1 MQIAIAILSIIV
13 LALIGLLVFQSMRGR
28 GSDSLQA
35 RIDSL
40 STEFRNTLTENTRH
54 INSQLSAVTGQVSEQ
69 LSSVNAQLNSSTGQI
84 NTRMDSAHRA
94 VGEVRQAL
102 GELSKSTEQVFEL
115 GKSISGLEKILAA
128 PKLRGG
134 LGEFFLADLLSQ
146 CLPSGRYELQ
156 YGFSDGS
163 RVDAVIRL
171 SEGLVPIDSK
181 FPLENFRKLTEAAT
195 DEARRAASRKLASD
209 CRKHI
214 DAIASSYIRP
224 SEGSLNLAL
233 MYIPAEGVY
242 YEFITMEDDSGK
254 GLSSYSLSKRVIP
267 VSPNSFYAYL
277 QTILM
282 GLRGMEVG
290 EKASE
295 ILAHINTL
303 RHEFDKLSDDFTTL
317 GRHINNAKM
326 KYDEVEK
333 KSAKFSNRLELIG
346 GEEDGEKGMVQ
357 ELSGKG

>member
-1 MQIAIAILSIIV
+1 MMELVAIVILSV
-13 LALIGLLVFQSMRGR
+13 LVLTLVALLFFQAQRGR
-28 GSDSLQA
+28 GRDEVQSEISALRSELQTT
-35 RIDSL
+35 L
-40 STEFRNTLTENTRH
+40 SANIRH
-54 INSQLSAVTGQVSEQ
+54 INSQLSSVTGQVAEQ
-69 LSSVNAQLNSSTGQI
+69 LSSVTAQLNSSTGQI

-94 VGEVRQAL
+94 VSEVRQAL

-134 LGEFFLADLLSQ
+134 LGEFFLADLLGQ
-146 CLPSGRYELQ
+146 CLPTGRYELQ
-156 YGFSDGS
+156 YGFSDGA

-171 SEGLVPIDSK
+171 NEGLVPIDSK
-181 FPLENFRKLTEAAT
+181 FPLENFRRLADATT
-195 DEARRAASRKLASD
+195 DEARRLASRKLASD

-214 DAIASSYIRP
+214 DAIASGYIRP
-224 SEGSLNLAL
+224 MEGTLNLSL

-242 YEFITMEDDSGK
+242 YEFITMEDDSGRT
-254 GLSSYSLSKRVIP
+254 LTSYALSKRVIP

-290 EKASE
+290 ERAEE

-303 RHEFDKLSDDFTTL
+303 KQEFDRLTEDFEVL
-317 GRHINNAKM
+317 GRHINNARS

-333 KSAKFSNRLELIG
+333 KAARFNDKLELIG
-346 GEEDGEKGMVQ
+346 GEGKGEKDLV
-357 ELSGKG
+357 

>member
-1 MQIAIAILSIIV
+1 MELVAIIILSVLI
-13 LALIGLLVFQSMRGR
+13 LALIVLLFMQASKGRGR
-28 GSDSLQA
+28 DELQTEISSLRGELQTT
-35 RIDSL
+35 L
-40 STEFRNTLTENTRH
+40 SANIRH
-54 INSQLSAVTGQVSEQ
+54 INSQLSSVTGQVAEQ
-69 LSSVNAQLNSSTGQI
+69 LSSVTAQLNSSTGQI
-84 NTRMDSAHRA
+84 NTRMDSASRA
-94 VGEVRQAL
+94 VSEVRQAL

-115 GKSISGLEKILAA
+115 GRSISGLEKILAA

-146 CLPSGRYELQ
+146 CLPTGRYELQ
-156 YGFSDGS
+156 YGFSDGA
-163 RVDAVIRL
+163 RVDAVIKL
-171 SEGLVPIDSK
+171 NEGLVPIDSK
-181 FPLENFRKLTEAAT
+181 FPLENFRKLSEAPT
-195 DEARRAASRKLASD
+195 DEVRRSASRKLAAD

-224 SEGSLNLAL
+224 MEGTLNLAL

-242 YEFITMEDDSGK
+242 YEFITMDDDAGR
-254 GLSSYSLSKRVIP
+254 GLTSYAFSKRVIP

-290 EKASE
+290 ERAQE

-303 RHEFDKLSDDFTTL
+303 KQEFDKLSDDFDTL
-317 GRHINNAKM
+317 GRHINFAKA

-333 KSAKFSNRLELIG
+333 KTARFGDRLELIG
-346 GEEDGEKGMVQ
+346 GEERKMEKEPV
-357 ELSGKG
+357 

>member
-1 MQIAIAILSIIV
+1 METAALIILSVIV
-13 LALIGLLVFQSMRGR
+13 LALVSLLVFQAARGR
-28 GSDSLQA
+28 GSGDLQLQ
-35 RIDSL
+35 IDSL
-40 STEFRNTLTENTRH
+40 KTELQNAISANTRH

-69 LSSVNAQLNSSTGQI
+69 LSSVAASMSSSTGQI

-134 LGEFFLADLLSQ
+134 LGELFLGDILSQ
-146 CLPSGRYELQ
+146 CLPSNCYELQ
-156 YGFSDGS
+156 YGFSDGA

-171 SEGLVPIDSK
+171 SEGLVPVDSK
-181 FPLENFRKLTEAAT
+181 FPLENFRRLTEAAT
-195 DEARRAASRKLASD
+195 DEARRSASRKLASD

-242 YEFITMEDDSGK
+242 YEFITMDDDSGK
-254 GLSSYSLSKRVIP
+254 GLSSYALSKRVIP

-290 EKASE
+290 ERAEE

-303 RHEFDKLSDDFTTL
+303 KHEFDKITDDFEVL
-317 GRHINNAKM
+317 GKHLNNARM
-326 KYDEVEK
+326 KYEEVEK
-333 KSAKFSNRLELIG
+333 KSVKFSNRLELMG
-346 GEEDGEKGMVQ
+346 GEDDGEKGP
-357 ELSGKG
+357 G

>member
-1 MQIAIAILSIIV
+1 METAAIAILSVVV
-13 LALIGLLVFQSMRGR
+13 LALGGLLVFQAARGQ
-28 GSDSLQA
+28 GKDVQGQIDTLKTELQ
-35 RIDSL
+35 
-40 STEFRNTLTENTRH
+40 NTLSANIRH
-54 INSQLSAVTGQVSEQ
+54 INSQLSSVTGAVTEQ
-69 LSSVNAQLNSSTGQI
+69 LSSVTAQLNSSTGQI

-102 GELSKSTEQVFEL
+102 GELSKSTEQVFEI

-134 LGEFFLADLLSQ
+134 LGEFFLGDLLAQ
-146 CLPSGRYELQ
+146 CLPSERYELQ
-156 YGFSDGS
+156 YGFSDGA

-171 SEGLVPIDSK
+171 VEGLVPVDSK
-181 FPLENFRKLTEAAT
+181 FPLENFRKLSEATT
-195 DEARRAASRKLASD
+195 DEARRSASRKLASD
-209 CRKHI
+209 CRKHV

-224 SEGSLNLAL
+224 SEGTLNLSL

-242 YEFITMEDDSGK
+242 YEFITMEDDSGRS
-254 GLSSYSLSKRVIP
+254 LSSYALSKRVIP

-277 QTILM
+277 QTILV

-290 EKASE
+290 EKAQE

-303 RHEFDKLSDDFTTL
+303 RQEFDKLASDFETL
-317 GRHINNAKM
+317 GRHLNNAKA

-333 KSAKFSNRLELIG
+333 KSAKFSGRLELIG
-346 GEEDGEKGMVQ
+346 GEEDRGEKEPV
-357 ELSGKG
+357 

>member
-1 MQIAIAILSIIV
+1 METAALVILSVVV
-13 LALIGLLVFQSMRGR
+13 LVLIALLIFQATRGK
-28 GSDSLQA
+28 GGDNLQVQ
-35 RIDSL
+35 IDSL
-40 STEFRNTLTENTRH
+40 KTELQNTLSANIRH
-54 INSQLSAVTGQVSEQ
+54 INSQLSSVTGQVAEQ
-69 LSSVNAQLNSSTGQI
+69 LSSVTAQLNSSTGQI

-146 CLPSGRYELQ
+146 CLPLSRYELQ
-156 YGFSDGS
+156 YGFSDGA
-163 RVDAVIRL
+163 RVDAVIKL
-171 SEGLVPIDSK
+171 NEGLVPIDSK
-181 FPLENFRKLTEAAT
+181 FPLENFKKLTEALT
-195 DEARRAASRKLASD
+195 DEGRRSASRKLAAD

-224 SEGSLNLAL
+224 SESTLSLAL

-254 GLSSYSLSKRVIP
+254 GLSSYALSKRVIP

-290 EKASE
+290 ERAQE

-303 RHEFDKLSDDFTTL
+303 KQEFDKLSSDFETL
-317 GRHINNAKM
+317 GRHINFAKV

-346 GEEDGEKGMVQ
+346 GEGDRGEKEPM
-357 ELSGKG
+357 

>member
-1 MQIAIAILSIIV
+1 MELLAIAVLSVLV
-13 LALIGLLVFQSMRGR
+13 LALIALLLVQAAKGR
-28 GSDSLQA
+28 GKGELESQINALRSELQNA
-35 RIDSL
+35 ISA
-40 STEFRNTLTENTRH
+40 NTRH
-54 INSQLSAVTGQVSEQ
+54 INSQLSSVTGQVAEQ
-69 LSSVNAQLNSSTGQI
+69 LSSVAAQLNSSTGQI

-134 LGEFFLADLLSQ
+134 LGEFFLGELLSQ

-156 YGFSDGS
+156 WGFSDGA

-171 SEGLVPIDSK
+171 NEGLVPIDSK
-181 FPLENFRKLTEAAT
+181 FPLENFRKLSEAVT
-195 DEARRAASRKLASD
+195 DDARRVSSRKLASD

-214 DAIASSYIRP
+214 DAIAAGYIRP
-224 SEGSLNLAL
+224 SEGTLNLAL

-254 GLSSYSLSKRVIP
+254 SLSSYALSKRVIP

-290 EKASE
+290 ERAEE
-295 ILAHINTL
+295 ILAHISTL
-303 RHEFDKLSDDFTTL
+303 RHEFDKLSDDFETL
-317 GRHINNAKM
+317 GRHIGFAKA

-333 KSAKFSNRLELIG
+333 KSARFSDRLELVG
-346 GEEDGEKGMVQ
+346 GEEKGEK
-357 ELSGKG
+357 ELV

>member
-1 MQIAIAILSIIV
+1 MQIAIAILSIVV
-13 LALIGLLVFQSMRGR
+13 LALGGLLVFQAVRSRGN
-28 GSDSLQA
+28 DDLQGQ
-35 RIDSL
+35 IDTLKTELQSTL
-40 STEFRNTLTENTRH
+40 SANIRH
-54 INSQLSAVTGQVSEQ
+54 INSQLSSVTGQVAEQ
-69 LSSVNAQLNSSTGQI
+69 LSSVTAQLNSSTGQI

-102 GELSKSTEQVFEL
+102 GELSKSTEQVFEI
-115 GKSISGLEKILAA
+115 GKSISGLEKILSA

-134 LGEFFLADLLSQ
+134 LGEFFLGDLLSQ

-156 YGFSDGS
+156 YGFVDGA

-171 SEGLVPIDSK
+171 NEGLVPVDSK
-181 FPLENFRKLTEAAT
+181 FPLENFRKLSEATA
-195 DEARRAASRKLASD
+195 DEARRVSSRKLASD
-209 CRKHI
+209 CRKHV
-214 DAIASSYIRP
+214 DAIATSYIRP
-224 SEGSLNLAL
+224 SEGTLNLAL

-254 GLSSYSLSKRVIP
+254 SLSSYALSKRVIP

-290 EKASE
+290 EKAQE

-303 RHEFDKLSDDFTTL
+303 KQEFDKLASDFETL
-317 GRHINNAKM
+317 GRHINFAKM

-346 GEEDGEKGMVQ
+346 GEEGKGEK
-357 ELSGKG
+357 ELV

>member
-1 MQIAIAILSIIV
+1 MQIAIAILSIVV
-13 LALIGLLVFQSMRGR
+13 LALGGLVVFQAVRGR
-28 GSDSLQA
+28 GKDDLQGQIVA
-35 RIDSL
+35 L
-40 STEFRNTLTENTRH
+40 KTELQNTLSANIRH
-54 INSQLSAVTGQVSEQ
+54 INSQLSSVTGAVTEQ
-69 LSSVNAQLNSSTGQI
+69 LSSVTAQLNSSTGQI

-102 GELSKSTEQVFEL
+102 GELSKSTEQVFEI
-115 GKSISGLEKILAA
+115 GKSISGLEKILSA

-134 LGEFFLADLLSQ
+134 LGEFFLGDLLSQ

-156 YGFSDGS
+156 YGFSDGA

-171 SEGLVPIDSK
+171 NEGLVPVDSK
-181 FPLENFRKLTEAAT
+181 FPLENFRKLSEATT
-195 DEARRAASRKLASD
+195 DEARRSASRKLASD
-209 CRKHI
+209 CRKHV
-214 DAIASSYIRP
+214 DAIATSYIRP
-224 SEGSLNLAL
+224 SEGTLNLSL

-242 YEFITMEDDSGK
+242 YEFITMEDDSGRS
-254 GLSSYSLSKRVIP
+254 LSSYALSKRVIP

-290 EKASE
+290 EKAQE

-303 RHEFDKLSDDFTTL
+303 RQEFDKLSDDFETL
-317 GRHINNAKM
+317 GRHIGFAKA

-333 KSAKFSNRLELIG
+333 KTARFSDRLELIG
-346 GEEDGEKGMVQ
+346 GEEDRGEKEPV
-357 ELSGKG
+357 

>member
-1 MQIAIAILSIIV
+1 MEIAIAILSAVV
-13 LALIGLLVFQSMRGR
+13 LALGVLLVIQAARWRGD
-28 GSDSLQA
+28 GNLQGQ
-35 RIDSL
+35 IDAL
-40 STEFRNTLTENTRH
+40 KTELQGAISANTRH
-54 INSQLSAVTGQVSEQ
+54 INSQLSSVTGQVAEQ
-69 LSSVNAQLNSSTGQI
+69 LSSVAAQLNSSTGQM
-84 NTRMDSAHRA
+84 NSRMDSAHRA

-115 GKSISGLEKILAA
+115 GRSISGLEKILSA

-134 LGEFFLADLLSQ
+134 LGEFFLGDLLSQ
-146 CLPSGRYELQ
+146 CLPMGRYELQ
-156 YGFSDGS
+156 WGFSDGA
-163 RVDAVIRL
+163 RVDAVVRL
-171 SEGLVPIDSK
+171 NEGLVPIDSK
-181 FPLENFRKLTEAAT
+181 FPLENFRKLAEAT
-195 DEARRAASRKLASD
+195 SDEVRRSSSRKLASD

-224 SEGSLNLAL
+224 SEGTLNLAL

-242 YEFITMEDDSGK
+242 YEFITMEDDSGRPI
-254 GLSSYSLSKRVIP
+254 SSYALSKRVIP

-290 EKASE
+290 EKAQE

-303 RHEFDKLSDDFTTL
+303 RQEFDRLSDDFEVL
-317 GRHINNAKM
+317 GKHITNAKA

-333 KSAKFSNRLELIG
+333 KSAKFSGRLELLG
-346 GEEDGEKGMVQ
+346 GEKGEKERV
-357 ELSGKG
+357 